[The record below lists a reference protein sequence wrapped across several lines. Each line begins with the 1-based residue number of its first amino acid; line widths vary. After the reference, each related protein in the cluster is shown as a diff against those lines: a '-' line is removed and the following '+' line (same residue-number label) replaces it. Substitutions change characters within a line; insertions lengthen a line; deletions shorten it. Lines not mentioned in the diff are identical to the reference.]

1 MNAMLITFVYSNF
14 FEITNM
20 EMIKGIPPLGFNDTL
35 KIPIIENK
43 PSESELEPDIK
54 QGMK

>member
-1 MNAMLITFVYSNF
+1 
-14 FEITNM
+14 M